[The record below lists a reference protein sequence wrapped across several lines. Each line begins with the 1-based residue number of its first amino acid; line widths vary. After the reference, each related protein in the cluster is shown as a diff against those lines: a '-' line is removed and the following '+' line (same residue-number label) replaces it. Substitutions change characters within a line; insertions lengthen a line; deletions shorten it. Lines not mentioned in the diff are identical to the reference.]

1 MQRFSHI
8 HLTLCFQSTAHSDT
22 KKFSPFPMTGL
33 VYQYLGH
40 LRMTGLVYQYLGHLC
55 KGCEHG
61 GHR

>member
-1 MQRFSHI
+1 
-8 HLTLCFQSTAHSDT
+8 
-22 KKFSPFPMTGL
+22 MTGL